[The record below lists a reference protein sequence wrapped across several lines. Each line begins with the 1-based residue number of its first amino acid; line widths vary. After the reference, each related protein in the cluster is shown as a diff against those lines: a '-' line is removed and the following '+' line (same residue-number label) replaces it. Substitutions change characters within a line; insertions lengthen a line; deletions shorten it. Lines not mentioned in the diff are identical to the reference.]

1 MDHQSSYQ
9 STKHRTNTVD
19 IYNGGDFN
27 GAHGEDLVEITTL
40 YRYFI
45 DAGLDPRT
53 ATTPVEYESKCA
65 TSETPRSPVASTPAT
80 SALRNQEYEQ
90 RRVCS
95 DSALLSKRGD
105 SEPIDDFLLDI
116 DAILLSGGSLVF
128 SASGEVEDYDSSMLS
143 FARDSICLTR
153 ERNKKNNKRPM
164 IMAPSS
170 TQPRHPAGPSE

>member
-9 STKHRTNTVD
+9 STKYRTNTVD
-19 IYNGGDFN
+19 IYNGNFN
-27 GAHGEDLVEITTL
+27 GAHGEDLVEITML

-53 ATTPVEYESKCA
+53 ATAPVEYKSKCA
-65 TSETPRSPVASTPAT
+65 TPETPQPPVPSTPAT
-80 SALRNQEYEQ
+80 SALRNQVYEQ

-95 DSALLSKRGD
+95 DSALLSKRGG
-105 SEPIDDFLLDI
+105 SETIDDTFLLDI
-116 DAILLSGGSLVF
+116 DTILLSGGSLVF
-128 SASGEVEDYDSSMLS
+128 SASDEVEDCNSSMHS

-164 IMAPSS
+164 IKAPS
-170 TQPRHPAGPSE
+170 TQQRHPTGPSE